1 MTETDEDLRSY
12 LDQYEER
19 VALYQGEM
27 ETQRVRYAEYA
38 QAVEEHHQL
47 LGVKQ
52 SEIGNY
58 QAQKDQYERQL
69 QQREAIVK
77 ETARRHMIRG
87 FDLEITSDQLSEFI
101 DKLAKMAREQQ
112 ATLERVRQE
121 SQDALHGAQ
130 KALGQLNE
138 RKSALNQVKDSAKS
152 RINANDQKVA
162 VHQRELDNFDIDE
175 GGRVLLES
183 RVTDIEERLNKSKS
197 DFELVSWDDKI
208 AKAEQELHLIDDK
221 KEKLDAELIQGTKEA
236 GDSARLDFL
245 SKELKDRQKG
255 LETMKGAHGEQIRDG
270 LGQDWDS
277 LTLGRTFQLA
287 LDQKITDLKE
297 TELQRDGTQRELE
310 QVESKLNLTR
320 SDLKSKKQQSIDL
333 EERIRSTI
341 NDEPS
346 EFPDALQSLEASVTV
361 LRQDQSS
368 FKNLEKYYKDC
379 LETATRHNVCR
390 LCKRILADKD
400 KPNFLKHLEKAI
412 SRAAQDALIEELEV
426 AEEDLKAVKNLR
438 SDYDEWLRLKD
449 REIPALQT
457 ECESLNVRRDSL
469 LTSIDAQDRKVNE
482 RQEAKRD
489 LESLT
494 KTVQNIS
501 KYSSEI
507 KSFSTQLDEL
517 TTRLSQSGK
526 SRGLERIQDDLKAV
540 NTESKTLRSELA
552 SFSAEREREKTNI
565 NALELEMRDISSKL
579 NTAVFQLKEKAHLI
593 NQINDLKKLNAEQ
606 RQELTRADE
615 DLQSVTPDIAKA
627 QAKYDDIA
635 TRSDEKERGLQQEAS
650 KLTESRNQLRLSEQE
665 INAYIDR
672 GGPDQLKRAQ
682 SEINGLREELS
693 RIEAEQRQIT
703 VEIKRIEDQLR
714 NHNETKRSITDN
726 IKYRRDIR
734 GLELVKTEIIELE
747 GHNAELDKDRYE
759 REANKWQMERNKLS
773 AEQASIIGT
782 LKSKDDQLKQLI
794 QDWEIDYKDAAFKY
808 KESHIKVEATKA
820 AIEDLGRYAGALD
833 KAIMKFHG
841 LKMEEINRIIEELWR
856 RTYQGTDV
864 DSILIRS
871 DTEGIKG
878 NKSYNYRVCMVKQD
892 AEMDMR
898 GRCSAGQKVL
908 ASIIIRLALAE
919 CFGVNCGLI
928 ALDEPTTNLDRDNIR
943 ALAEALAEIIKVR
956 RTQSNFQLIVI
967 THDEEFLRYMECS
980 DFCDHYYRISRNE
993 RQKSIIE
1000 RQSIAE
1006 VSQHVG
1012 IELSRNLYVLMEK
1025 LMLFSIRLYD

>member
-1 MTETDEDLRSY
+1 MKEMTESDEDLRSY
-12 LDQYEER
+12 LNQYEER
-19 VALYQGEM
+19 VALYQKEM
-27 ETQRVRYAEYA
+27 ETQRVRYVEFA
-38 QAVEEHHQL
+38 QAVEEHRQL
-47 LGVKQ
+47 VGVKQ

-58 QAQKDQYERQL
+58 QAQKDQYQRQL
-69 QQREAIVK
+69 KQREAIVK

-87 FDLEITSDQLSEFI
+87 FDLEISNDQLSEFI

-112 ATLERVRQE
+112 ATLERARQE

-130 KALGQLNE
+130 KALSQLNE
-138 RKSALNQVKDSAKS
+138 RKSALNQVKESAKS
-152 RINANDQKVA
+152 RINFNDQKIM
-162 VHQRELDNFDIDE
+162 VHQKELDNFDIDE
-175 GGRVLLES
+175 GGRALLES
-183 RVTDIEERLNKSKS
+183 RVADIEQRLKKSKA
-197 DFELVSWDDKI
+197 DFEAASWDGRI
-208 AKAEQELHLIDDK
+208 AKIEQELHLIDDR

-245 SKELKDRQKG
+245 TKELKDRQKG
-255 LETMKGAHGEQIRDG
+255 LETMQAAHGERIKDG
-270 LGQDWDS
+270 LGQDWEPSALD
-277 LTLGRTFQLA
+277 RTFQLA
-287 LDQKITDLKE
+287 LDHRVADLRE

-310 QVESKLNLTR
+310 QVEAKLNFAQNELR
-320 SDLKSKKQQSIDL
+320 SKRQQFKDL
-333 EERIRSTI
+333 EDRIRSII
-341 NDEPS
+341 NDQPTEYL
-346 EFPDALQSLEASVTV
+346 EALQSLEASVTV

-426 AEEDLKAVKNLR
+426 AEEDLKAVKDLR
-438 SDYDEWLRLKD
+438 SDYDEWLRLRD
-449 REIPALQT
+449 REISAVQS
-457 ECESLNVRRDSL
+457 ECDSLNETRDSL
-469 LTSIDAQDRKVNE
+469 LINIDTQDRKVNE

-517 TTRLSQSGK
+517 TSRLSQSGK

-540 NTESKTLRSELA
+540 NTESKALRSELT
-552 SFSAEREREKTNI
+552 SLSAEREREKNNI
-565 NALELEMRDISSKL
+565 NALELELRDISSKL
-579 NTAVFQLKEKAHLI
+579 NAAAFQLKEKARLI
-593 NQINDLKKLNAEQ
+593 NQIDDLKKLNGEQ
-606 RQELTRADE
+606 RQELDRADE
-615 DLQSVTPDIAKA
+615 ELQSVAPAIAKA

-635 TRSDEKERGLQQEAS
+635 ARSDEKERELQLEAS
-650 KLTESRNQLRLSEQE
+650 KLAESRNQLRLSEQE

-672 GGPDQLKRAQ
+672 GGPTQLKRAQ
-682 SEINGLREELS
+682 SEIDELREKLS
-693 RIEAEQRQIT
+693 HIEAEQRQIT
-703 VEIKRIEDQLR
+703 VEIKKIEDQLR

-726 IKYRRDIR
+726 LKYRRDMR
-734 GLELVKTEIIELE
+734 GLELVKAEIMELE

-782 LKSKDDQLKQLI
+782 LKSKDDHLKQLI
-794 QDWEIDYKDAAFKY
+794 QDWETDYKDAAFKY

-820 AIEDLGRYAGALD
+820 AIEDLGCYAGALD
-833 KAIMKFHG
+833 KAIMKFHT

-871 DTEGIKG
+871 DNEGAKG

-943 ALAEALAEIIKVR
+943 ALAEALAEIIQVR

-993 RQKSIIE
+993 RQKSVIE

-1006 VSQHVG
+1006 VS
-1012 IELSRNLYVLMEK
+1012 
-1025 LMLFSIRLYD
+1025 